1 MAETQIPAASGGID
15 DQSLKLA
22 IAGSLLH
29 SKAIQNQHQQ
39 HSPTVSS
46 PPSHSNALRWKRKA
60 KERKQELIRLRE
72 NLKQAEGLCTIISS
86 SSLLLS
92 SELIGFLSDDLALD
106 ASHDD
111 FLSQNSTCKC
121 FFFDNLG
128 KLNPTRPEDG
138 TDNRFNDVLR
148 RRFLRQ
154 VRYRER
160 RRKSDNAVHRKR
172 LSDFNE
178 DDEVERLQASV
189 DFLVELYDT
198 YSPVGEVNF
207 KNWAHQAADFILAS
221 LKDLLPKGRYVELI
235 EGIISSLIMRLIRKM
250 HSPVKDELEDSA
262 SDVQFYA
269 QHLIRELGR
278 ETYIGQRAIV
288 SVSQRISAVG
298 ESLLFMDPFDDNFP
312 SLHEYL
318 FIMIQLIEFLI
329 SDYLKMWSKD
339 QNFDSLLFEEG
350 MISIVHA
357 KKALE
362 LLESRNGLYILYMDR
377 VTGDL
382 ANQISNIPRLREI
395 KPDIVDD
402 LMH

>member
-1 MAETQIPAASGGID
+1 MAESQIPAASGGID

-72 NLKQAEGLCTIISS
+72 NLKQAE
-86 SSLLLS
+86 
-92 SELIGFLSDDLALD
+92 D

-172 LSDFNE
+172 LLDFNE

-207 KNWAHQAADFILAS
+207 KNWAHQAADFILGDDS
-221 LKDLLPKGRYVELI
+221 NIFFLVQQKYEDVKNIYSYYLCSEWLHDDSYDYDIIVWLKYVELI

-318 FIMIQLIEFLI
+318 FIM
-329 SDYLKMWSKD
+329 
-339 QNFDSLLFEEG
+339 
-350 MISIVHA
+350 H
-357 KKALE
+357 
-362 LLESRNGLYILYMDR
+362 LY
-377 VTGDL
+377 VV
-382 ANQISNIPRLREI
+382 QI
-395 KPDIVDD
+395 
-402 LMH
+402 